1 MTTKSQGPM
10 DKVKE
15 DECHPTHSIE
25 WCWSNKRPNI
35 ITCKKAGTVEDLL
48 KRSSQF
54 RETAEKQK
62 DKELVIVRDGKAI
75 SSHFPCSLIKDERLT
90 LKYVKAKD
98 KPKKTVKFSVPSGE
112 LVMFHVSV
120 KGGKNVVRI
129 LRNPALKDKVREVTV
144 YAYKGE
150 KVKNALRR
158 DGRFLNIIFKRT
170 CALANISTEVNTE
183 MSNLVDGLEG
193 KTFQIIMLNKSSPPE
208 SLSPTHDYSE
218 SQEFPTDE
226 SFSQQLTTI
235 KTVNED
241 VPTEDPQTN
250 RDTAA
255 GSLFQEIPRSQIMQK
270 NLSSQFRDLV
280 KTIKTPAS
288 KLSRIQNL
296 FRVEYGQNAQM
307 CREVKTMKRLMDLSD
322 SVCQVRVNGSARGS
336 GFLLFGKFVL
346 TNGHVVKDVYNE
358 NQRHLDEKVTV
369 HFSFES
375 LEEVEGGREEVEEIV
390 GFEHQPDVLGGD
402 WTLLRLR
409 AQQAL
414 PDGLLAHSGF
424 LPQSGGICII
434 GHPDGGVKKI
444 DPCLIVKHENRN
456 QVVEK
461 HYNENQGQI
470 NLITSRFFEGVA
482 QSVQQNQ
489 QVLTYESCFYF
500 GSSGSPVFD
509 QNCRVVAMHTGGF
522 IYQTSLGENQSVI
535 EFGHPLPV
543 VIERI
548 IVQAEEKER
557 FDVFKEF
564 IEHSG
569 AQQQNVIAFLKKL
582 IESRNLPRLR
592 NAVNDAVS
600 SSVTAEDEN
609 LEFLEL
615 VFPKHETVPMEI
627 N

>member
-1 MTTKSQGPM
+1 
-10 DKVKE
+10 
-15 DECHPTHSIE
+15 
-25 WCWSNKRPNI
+25 
-35 ITCKKAGTVEDLL
+35 
-48 KRSSQF
+48 RSSQF

-226 SFSQQLTTI
+226 
-235 KTVNED
+235 K
-241 VPTEDPQTN
+241 
-250 RDTAA
+250 
-255 GSLFQEIPRSQIMQK
+255 IPRSQIMQK

-288 KLSRIQNL
+288 K
-296 FRVEYGQNAQM
+296 
-307 CREVKTMKRLMDLSD
+307 EVKTMKRLMDLSD

-548 IVQAEEKER
+548 IHFFSHYKQWYA
-557 FDVFKEF
+557 
-564 IEHSG
+564 
-569 AQQQNVIAFLKKL
+569 
-582 IESRNLPRLR
+582 RNKTL
-592 NAVNDAVS
+592 
-600 SSVTAEDEN
+600 
-609 LEFLEL
+609 
-615 VFPKHETVPMEI
+615 
-627 N
+627 

>member
-1 MTTKSQGPM
+1 LVLHEEKKETKRKGDKACTIIIMTSKNEIRSAGM
-10 DKVKE
+10 
-15 DECHPTHSIE
+15 
-25 WCWSNKRPNI
+25 SNVSHKFIHNI
-35 ITCKKAGTVEDLL
+35 P
-48 KRSSQF
+48 F
-54 RETAEKQK
+54 N
-62 DKELVIVRDGKAI
+62 
-75 SSHFPCSLIKDERLT
+75 ERLT
-90 LKYVKAKD
+90 VKYVKATD
-98 KPKKTVKFSVPSGE
+98 KPKKAVSFSARLPRKAPTRE
-112 LVMFHVSV
+112 LVMFHVLA

-129 LRNPALKDKVREVTV
+129 MRNPALKTKVQEVTV

-150 KVKNALRR
+150 KVKYALRR
-158 DGRFLNIIFKRT
+158 DGRFLNTIFKKT

-193 KTFQIIMLNKSSPPE
+193 KTFQIIISSQ
-208 SLSPTHDYSE
+208 SE
-218 SQEFPTDE
+218 M
-226 SFSQQLTTI
+226 
-235 KTVNED
+235 
-241 VPTEDPQTN
+241 
-250 RDTAA
+250 
-255 GSLFQEIPRSQIMQK
+255 MQK

-280 KTIKTPAS
+280 KTKKTPAS

-375 LEEVEGGREEVEEIV
+375 LEEVEGGQEEVEEIV
-390 GFEHQPDVLGGD
+390 GFEYQPDVSGCD
-402 WTLLRLR
+402 WALLRLR
-409 AQQAL
+409 TQRAL

-444 DPCLIVKHENRN
+444 DPCLIVKHENHN

-470 NLITSRFFEGVA
+470 HLITSRFFEGVA

-509 QNCRVVAMHTGGF
+509 QHCKVVAMHSGG
-522 IYQTSLGENQSVI
+522 YAYRSSQGQTQSVI
-535 EFGHPLPV
+535 EFGYPLSV
-543 VIERI
+543 VIERM
-548 IVQAEEKER
+548 IVQAVETER
-557 FDVFKEF
+557 FDVLKEYMAC
-564 IEHSG
+564 G
-569 AQQQNVIAFLKKL
+569 CAQQQTIMLMYRLKSDRIHNVWC
-582 IESRNLPRLR
+582 
-592 NAVNDAVS
+592 VS
-600 SSVTAEDEN
+600 
-609 LEFLEL
+609 
-615 VFPKHETVPMEI
+615 
-627 N
+627 

>member
-1 MTTKSQGPM
+1 MSCRERRKI
-10 DKVKE
+10 D
-15 DECHPTHSIE
+15 
-25 WCWSNKRPNI
+25 KRPTT
-35 ITCKKAGTVEDLL
+35 ITCNKAGTVEDLL
-48 KRSSQF
+48 KQSSQF
-54 RETAEKQK
+54 RETVEKLK
-62 DKELVIVRDGKAI
+62 HKELVIVRDGKAI
-75 SSHFPCSLIKDERLT
+75 SSHFPCSLIKNERLT
-90 LKYVKAKD
+90 VKYVKATD
-98 KPKKTVKFSVPSGE
+98 KPKKAVSFSARLPRKAPTRE
-112 LVMFHVSV
+112 LVMFHVLA

-129 LRNPALKDKVREVTV
+129 MRNPALKTKVQEVTV

-150 KVKNALRR
+150 KVKYALRR
-158 DGRFLNIIFKRT
+158 DGRFLNTIFKKT

-193 KTFQIIMLNKSSPPE
+193 KTFQIIMLNKSSP
-208 SLSPTHDYSE
+208 S
-218 SQEFPTDE
+218 
-226 SFSQQLTTI
+226 SQQPST
-235 KTVNED
+235 
-241 VPTEDPQTN
+241 
-250 RDTAA
+250 
-255 GSLFQEIPRSQIMQK
+255 
-270 NLSSQFRDLV
+270 
-280 KTIKTPAS
+280 KTPAS

-375 LEEVEGGREEVEEIV
+375 LEEVEGGQEEVEEIV
-390 GFEHQPDVLGGD
+390 GFEYQPDVSGCD
-402 WTLLRLR
+402 WALLRLR
-409 AQQAL
+409 TQRAL

-444 DPCLIVKHENRN
+444 DPCLIVKHENHN

-470 NLITSRFFEGVA
+470 HLITSRFFEGVA

-509 QNCRVVAMHTGGF
+509 QHCKVVAMHSGG
-522 IYQTSLGENQSVI
+522 YAYRSSQGQTQSVI
-535 EFGHPLPV
+535 EFGYPLSV
-543 VIERI
+543 VIERM
-548 IVQAEEKER
+548 IVQAVETER
-557 FDVFKEF
+557 FDV
-564 IEHSG
+564 IH
-569 AQQQNVIAFLKKL
+569 NVWC
-582 IESRNLPRLR
+582 
-592 NAVNDAVS
+592 VS
-600 SSVTAEDEN
+600 
-609 LEFLEL
+609 
-615 VFPKHETVPMEI
+615 
-627 N
+627 

>member
-1 MTTKSQGPM
+1 MSN
-10 DKVKE
+10 E
-15 DECHPTHSIE
+15 DEHHPTHSIE
-25 WCWSNKRPNI
+25 WCWSDKRPTT
-35 ITCKKAGTVEDLL
+35 ITCNKAGTVEDLL
-48 KRSSQF
+48 KQSSQF
-54 RETAEKQK
+54 RETVEKLK
-62 DKELVIVRDGKAI
+62 HKELVIVRDGKAI
-75 SSHFPCSLIKDERLT
+75 SSHFPCSLIKNERLT
-90 LKYVKAKD
+90 VKYVKATD
-98 KPKKTVKFSVPSGE
+98 KPKKAVSFSARLPRKAPTRE
-112 LVMFHVSV
+112 LVMFHVLA

-129 LRNPALKDKVREVTV
+129 MRNPALKTKVQEVTV

-150 KVKNALRR
+150 KVKYALRR
-158 DGRFLNIIFKRT
+158 DGRFLNTIFKKT

-208 SLSPTHDYSE
+208 SQPIGEDFSE
-218 SQEFPTDE
+218 SQRSDFEE
-226 SFSQQLTTI
+226 
-235 KTVNED
+235 
-241 VPTEDPQTN
+241 PQTN
-250 RDTAA
+250 SDTQPR
-255 GSLFQEIPRSQIMQK
+255 SLCHEIPRSEMMQK

-280 KTIKTPAS
+280 KTKKTPAS

-375 LEEVEGGREEVEEIV
+375 LEEVEGGQEEVEEIV
-390 GFEHQPDVLGGD
+390 GFEYQPDVSGCD
-402 WTLLRLR
+402 WALLRLR
-409 AQQAL
+409 TQRAL

-444 DPCLIVKHENRN
+444 DPCLIVKHENHN

-470 NLITSRFFEGVA
+470 HLITSRFFEGVA

-509 QNCRVVAMHTGGF
+509 QHCKVVAMHSGG
-522 IYQTSLGENQSVI
+522 YAYRSSQGQTQSVI
-535 EFGHPLPV
+535 EFGYPLSV
-543 VIERI
+543 VIERM
-548 IVQAEEKER
+548 IVQAVETER
-557 FDVFKEF
+557 FDVLKEYMAC
-564 IEHSG
+564 G
-569 AQQQNVIAFLKKL
+569 CAQQQTIMACMKKL
-582 IESRNLPRLR
+582 IESRNLARLR
-592 NAVNDAVS
+592 NAVNNAVS
-600 SSVTAEDEN
+600 SSVTVEDES
-609 LEFLEL
+609 LKVFFEL
-615 VFPKHETVPMEI
+615 VLQKDETVPMEI

>member
-1 MTTKSQGPM
+1 MGDKACTIIIMTSKN
-10 DKVKE
+10 E
-15 DECHPTHSIE
+15 I
-25 WCWSNKRPNI
+25 
-35 ITCKKAGTVEDLL
+35 
-48 KRSSQF
+48 RS
-54 RETAEKQK
+54 A
-62 DKELVIVRDGKAI
+62 ELVIVRDGKAI
-75 SSHFPCSLIKDERLT
+75 SSHFPCSLIKNERLT
-90 LKYVKAKD
+90 VKYVKATD
-98 KPKKTVKFSVPSGE
+98 KPKKAVSFSARLPRKAPTRE
-112 LVMFHVSV
+112 LVMFHVLA

-129 LRNPALKDKVREVTV
+129 MRNPALKTKVQEVTV

-150 KVKNALRR
+150 KVKYALRR
-158 DGRFLNIIFKRT
+158 DGRFLNTIFKKT

-193 KTFQIIMLNKSSPPE
+193 KTFQIIMLNKSSP
-208 SLSPTHDYSE
+208 S
-218 SQEFPTDE
+218 
-226 SFSQQLTTI
+226 SQQPST
-235 KTVNED
+235 
-241 VPTEDPQTN
+241 
-250 RDTAA
+250 
-255 GSLFQEIPRSQIMQK
+255 
-270 NLSSQFRDLV
+270 
-280 KTIKTPAS
+280 KTPAS

-375 LEEVEGGREEVEEIV
+375 LEEVEGGQEEVEEIV
-390 GFEHQPDVLGGD
+390 GFEYQPDVSGCD
-402 WTLLRLR
+402 WALLRLR
-409 AQQAL
+409 TQRAL

-444 DPCLIVKHENRN
+444 DPCLIVKHENHN

-470 NLITSRFFEGVA
+470 HLITSRFFEGVA

-509 QNCRVVAMHTGGF
+509 QHCKVVAMHSGG
-522 IYQTSLGENQSVI
+522 YAYRSSQGQTQSVI
-535 EFGHPLPV
+535 EFGYPLSV
-543 VIERI
+543 VIEHHH
-548 IVQAEEKER
+548 KE
-557 FDVFKEF
+557 
-564 IEHSG
+564 
-569 AQQQNVIAFLKKL
+569 N
-582 IESRNLPRLR
+582 
-592 NAVNDAVS
+592 
-600 SSVTAEDEN
+600 
-609 LEFLEL
+609 
-615 VFPKHETVPMEI
+615 
-627 N
+627 

>member
-1 MTTKSQGPM
+1 NN
-10 DKVKE
+10 V
-15 DECHPTHSIE
+15 SILNDII
-25 WCWSNKRPNI
+25 NKRPNI

-193 KTFQIIMLNKSSPPE
+193 KTFQIIMLNKS
-208 SLSPTHDYSE
+208 
-218 SQEFPTDE
+218 
-226 SFSQQLTTI
+226 
-235 KTVNED
+235 N

-569 AQQQNVIAFLKKL
+569 AQHVI
-582 IESRNLPRLR
+582 
-592 NAVNDAVS
+592 
-600 SSVTAEDEN
+600 
-609 LEFLEL
+609 
-615 VFPKHETVPMEI
+615 
-627 N
+627 